1 MKFSFSSIGR
11 NLLAKLPTITF
22 MVFIILGTPHFAH
35 MPAHEAKPVTPV
47 ADGVEW
53 TSGYKGEVPVEIIL
67 GDGDLID
74 TVQLG
79 ENDETKAYIKKIIR
93 EGLLDQWDGM
103 TLVEV
108 EQAVVDAVSGA
119 TFSSNAIIANVRAE
133 AARMANIDPTVQS
146 QCTTDWWIKQIAAW
160 MVLALAVVCYLFP
173 AKTQKWRWV
182 LLVATI
188 GVLGFWQGTFLS
200 MQMLYNYVINGSSL
214 LQITLSVILVL
225 AIAAPLLFN
234 KSFYC
239 QYVCP
244 FGMLQEAVSKVPV
257 RKIKLSPRVL
267 KVFSWTRRLSFVA
280 FVVLLWANPLFAAD
294 EWEPFSSFIIVRDIT
309 NFAAVSVLIIAGV
322 SVIASMFMAKAWCR
336 TLCPVGEFFSIL
348 QRKPDYK
355 LGRKK

>member
-1 MKFSFSSIGR
+1 MKFSFSTIGR
-11 NLLAKLPTITF
+11 NLLAKMPTIVF
-22 MVFIILGTPHFAH
+22 MVFIILGTPNFAH
-35 MPAHEAKPVTPV
+35 IPAHEPKPIVQV
-47 ADGVEW
+47 ADDVDW
-53 TSGYKGEVPVEIIL
+53 ASGYKGEVPVVIIMDEV
-67 GDGDLID
+67 GRVD

-79 ENDETKAYIKKIIR
+79 ENDETKAYIKKLIR

-133 AARMANIDPTVQS
+133 AARMANIDVTAQS
-146 QCTTDWWIKQIAAW
+146 QLTTDWWIKQIAAW
-160 MVLALAVVCYLFP
+160 IVLVLAIVCYLLP

-214 LQITLSVILVL
+214 LQITLTVILVL
-225 AIAAPLLFN
+225 SIAAPLLFN
-234 KSFYC
+234 RAFYC

-244 FGMLQEAVSKVPV
+244 FGMLQEAAGKVPV
-257 RKIKLSPRVL
+257 RKIKISPRVL

-280 FVVLLWANPLFAAD
+280 FVVLLWVNPLFAAD
-294 EWEPFSSFIIVRDIT
+294 QWEPFSAFIIVRDIA
-309 NFAAVSVLIIAGV
+309 NFAAISVLIIAGV
-322 SVIASMFMAKAWCR
+322 SVVASMFMTKAWCR

-348 QRKPDYK
+348 QRKLDYK
-355 LGRKK
+355 KRI